1 MKKIIVSAILSGIAL
16 GIGLIA
22 CEPVKKEKETTHDL
36 SREEMQ
42 KRGEYLVNAIGC
54 DDCHSPK
61 TFGPNGPQLIMEKRF
76 SGYPSDRPLPPIDS
90 ITARGGWVSLA
101 GDLTA
106 AAGPWGVSFAAN
118 ISSDST
124 GIGGWKEDQFIKAIR
139 EGKTKGIDGSRPML
153 PPMPWFNLA
162 KLSDEDLKSIFV
174 YLQSSNPVKNVV
186 PQPIAPSAGGH
197 K

>member
-1 MKKIIVSAILSGIAL
+1 MKKIIVPMILSGIAL
-16 GIGLIA
+16 GVGLIA
-22 CEPVKKEKETTHDL
+22 CGPAKKEKEAAHAL
-36 SREEMQ
+36 SREEKQ

-61 TFGPNGPQLIMEKRF
+61 TFGPNGPQIIIEKRF

-90 ITARGGWVSLA
+90 ISAKGGWVSLA

-124 GIGGWKEDQFIKAIR
+124 GIGAWKEEQFIKAIR
-139 EGKTKGIDGSRPML
+139 EGKTKGIDNSRPML
-153 PPMPWFNLA
+153 PPMPWFNFA

-174 YLQSSNPVKNVV
+174 YLQSSKPVKNVV

-197 K
+197 Q